1 MLFKTKSFL
10 ILTFFAL
17 LTFSSCQDEIADN
30 PNPDQQET
38 IVPNSVLAN
47 LMVNTCAND
56 GTLDDILDNANC
68 ISVNLPVTIT
78 VNNITITINTL
89 DDLQLIQNIFDEYDN
104 DDDILEFLFP
114 ITITLNDYTEIVIN
128 NQDDLEAFIEDC
140 TETSDVIECVDFQY
154 PISFSIYNSDFQI
167 IDTVTI
173 ENDAALYAFLD
184 NLDDDNQGAVLASLN
199 FPVTLVYANGDT
211 LEVNNNQDLQDA
223 INAAG
228 DDCNEQSDE
237 CDMEGVRDYLVDCP
251 QIPTLNGFTP
261 AFTTFTFHD
270 SNELTSLYE
279 GDILVSGT
287 WDIAM
292 IDGQIHVFIT
302 FNGLEDFNGEYLI
315 LECGDDE
322 LALQQGDK
330 ILSLSKQCTDENP
343 FECFTG
349 FDATI
354 VECDNNYSDNN
365 DNTAVFNLTQ
375 AYANCIQPSLQTVSY
390 FETMADAETNINAI
404 ANPEAFVN
412 SIDPQT
418 IYVRVELNTTDQ
430 FEVFEIGLAVE
441 NCNTDCTEQQI
452 DTFLNNCIWNVVNY
466 NGSNDL
472 INYNLNFNDDGTV
485 AITGEGVSITANWS
499 TSQTGSGVMLEF
511 SNVAGP
517 NIQAITG
524 NWLVIE
530 CNEGRLKL
538 QKDNDL
544 MVIERTCD

>member
-1 MLFKTKSFL
+1 MLFKTKSYL

-17 LTFSSCQDEIADN
+17 LTFSSCQNEIADN
-30 PNPDQQET
+30 PNPDSQET

-128 NQDDLEAFIEDC
+128 NQDDLETFIEAC

-228 DDCNEQSDE
+228 DDCNEQSDD
-237 CDMEGVRDYLVDCP
+237 CDMEDVRDYLVDCP

-261 AFTTFTFHD
+261 TLTTFTFHE

-279 GDILVSGT
+279 GDILLSGT

-292 IDGQIHVFIT
+292 IDGQIHVFVT
-302 FNGLEDFNGEYLI
+302 FSGFEDFNGEYLVV
-315 LECGDDE
+315 ECGDDE
-322 LALQQGDK
+322 LVLQQGDK
-330 ILSLSKQCTDENP
+330 TLSLSKQCADENS
-343 FECFTG
+343 FECFTD

-354 VECDNNYSDNN
+354 VECDSNYSENN

-375 AYANCIQPSLQTVSY
+375 AYANCIQPSLHTVSY

-412 SIDPQT
+412 TIDPQT
-418 IYVRVELNTTDQ
+418 VYVRVELNTTGQ

-466 NGSNDL
+466 NGSDDL
-472 INYNLNFNDDGTV
+472 INYNLNFNNDGTV
-485 AITGEGVSITANWS
+485 AITGEEISITANWS
-499 TSQTGSGVMLEF
+499 TSLTGNGVVLEF
-511 SNVAGP
+511 LNVSGP

-524 NWLVIE
+524 SWLVIE

-538 QKDNDL
+538 QNNNDL